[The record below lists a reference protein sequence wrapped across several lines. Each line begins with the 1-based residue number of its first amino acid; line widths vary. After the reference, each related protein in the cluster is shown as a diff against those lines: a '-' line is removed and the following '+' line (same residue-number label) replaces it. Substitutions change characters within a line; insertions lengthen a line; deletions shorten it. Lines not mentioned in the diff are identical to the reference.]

1 MSILSIGQ
9 AVYDITFPADTP
21 IVENQKYRIPQRI
34 ECMGGP
40 AANAA
45 YLCAL
50 WGSRTSLIARIGEDL
65 FGQKIMGQL
74 RTAGVDT
81 GSLKIDNQLATSIS
95 CIIVNQQNGHRTI
108 LNNPLPQENF
118 EIKWPDHSPD
128 VILIDGHEK
137 ESILKAV
144 ERYPQAI
151 TLMDA
156 GTFKP
161 ELLDIIKA
169 VDYLVCSKDF
179 AYQYSGVTIDMND
192 DQTWKDT
199 FSRLEEINANTIVIT
214 LGSYGSIYKKGENI
228 YHIPPFTTEAVDTT
242 GAGDIFH
249 GAFAYCLDNNYSLED
264 TILISSL
271 TSSISVE
278 TLGGQL
284 SIPTLENV
292 RNRKRERGIE
302 INI

>member
-1 MSILSIGQ
+1 
-9 AVYDITFPADTP
+9 
-21 IVENQKYRIPQRI
+21 
-34 ECMGGP
+34 
-40 AANAA
+40 
-45 YLCAL
+45 
-50 WGSRTSLIARIGEDL
+50 
-65 FGQKIMGQL
+65 
-74 RTAGVDT
+74 
-81 GSLKIDNQLATSIS
+81 
-95 CIIVNQQNGHRTI
+95 
-108 LNNPLPQENF
+108 
-118 EIKWPDHSPD
+118 
-128 VILIDGHEK
+128 
-137 ESILKAV
+137 
-144 ERYPQAI
+144 
-151 TLMDA
+151 
-156 GTFKP
+156 
-161 ELLDIIKA
+161 
-169 VDYLVCSKDF
+169 
-179 AYQYSGVTIDMND
+179 MND

-278 TLGGQL
+278 SLGGQL

>member
-9 AVYDITFPADTP
+9 AVYDITFPADTS

-50 WGSRTSLIARIGEDL
+50 WGSRTSLIARIGKDL
-65 FGQKIMGQL
+65 FGQKIIEQL
-74 RTAGVDT
+74 EIAGVNT
-81 GSLKIDNQLATSIS
+81 ASLKMDNQLDTSIS
-95 CIIVNQQNGHRTI
+95 CIIINQQNGHRTI

-118 EIKWPDHSPD
+118 EIKWPDHPPD

-161 ELLDIIKA
+161 ELLDVIKA
-169 VDYLVCSKDF
+169 VDYLACSKDF

-192 DQTWKDT
+192 EQTWQDT
-199 FSRLEEINANTIVIT
+199 FSRLEEINTNTIVVT
-214 LGSYGSIYKKGENI
+214 LGGDGSIYKSEDTI
-228 YHIPPFTTEAVDTT
+228 YHIPAFSADAIDTT

-249 GAFAYCLDNNYSLED
+249 GAFAYCLDNNYSLEE

-271 TSSISVE
+271 ASSISVE

-284 SIPTLENV
+284 SIPTLESV
-292 RNRKRERGIE
+292 RNRKRERGVE
-302 INI
+302 LNI